1 MYEGRTDSD
10 LRALSMP
17 AVAALA
23 ASGTASNNL
32 KHNTMTSM

>member
-1 MYEGRTDSD
+1 MMYEGRTDSD

-23 ASGTASNNL
+23 ASGPPPQI
-32 KHNTMTSM
+32 TSSTIL